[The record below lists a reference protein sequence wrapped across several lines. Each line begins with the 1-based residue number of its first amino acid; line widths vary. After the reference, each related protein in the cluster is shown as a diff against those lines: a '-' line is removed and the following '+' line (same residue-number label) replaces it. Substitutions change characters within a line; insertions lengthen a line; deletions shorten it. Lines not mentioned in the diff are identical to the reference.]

1 VKPITQRVLSSL
13 AVTAWGGVMVYFR
26 AAKPIDNYLAK
37 DFHPLL
43 LAGGLGLIV
52 VGLFNLF
59 TAGHEA
65 PCGHDHGPEDCHDHE
80 SLDIH
85 PIAAFLILV
94 LPLGFCVANTKHEFA
109 SAKTLAAKGVFDTP
123 AQNRTP
129 TLEALLPQL
138 TREVIEKQHPKNAEG
153 YHEFPL
159 VDLNLSTGDPE
170 MRVLLDGMRVE
181 TEGRMVKDP
190 AGGAKQRRVYRMFIT
205 CCAADSQ
212 AIPIIVRFKGEVPQV
227 KENTWMKLS
236 GLMGFPDESE
246 GPVPVLTVDYAQ
258 EGTAPQ
264 DESFMRGKFGK

>member
-1 VKPITQRVLSSL
+1 
-13 AVTAWGGVMVYFR
+13 MVYFH
-26 AAKPIDNYLAK
+26 ATKLIGKYLAE

-59 TAGHEA
+59 TAGQESS
-65 PCGHDHGPEDCHDHE
+65 CGHDHGPGDTHDHE

-94 LPLGFCVANTKHEFA
+94 LPLGFCVATTKHGYA
-109 SAKTLAAKGVFDTP
+109 SATTLATKGVFSSP

-129 TLEALLPQL
+129 ALESLLPQL
-138 TREVIEKQHPKNAEG
+138 TREVVEKQHPKNAEG
-153 YHEFPL
+153 YHEFSL
-159 VDLNLSTGDPE
+159 VELNFSTGDPE
-170 MRVLLDGMRVE
+170 MRALLDGMQVE

-190 AGGAKQRRVYRMFIT
+190 EGGVKQRRVYRMFIT

-236 GLMGFPDESE
+236 GLMSFPEEGE
-246 GPVPVLTVDYAQ
+246 GPVPVLSVDYAQ

-264 DESFMRGKFGK
+264 EEAFMRGKFGGR